1 MGISRYFWFSR
12 EVSSLELKREK
23 KILTKDV
30 VYTSRLEQ
38 KKKKK
43 LFCTQHISQTHEP
56 EDMLESDLSKVKH
69 KGSWAKQTRVGQV
82 KDRSWRETRKCFSTR
97 TIRSRKPCI
106 PCSLEAHL
114 S

>member
-1 MGISRYFWFSR
+1 MGISRYFWFSP

-43 LFCTQHISQTHEP
+43 KVVLHTTHK
-56 EDMLESDLSKVKH
+56 SD
-69 KGSWAKQTRVGQV
+69 T
-82 KDRSWRETRKCFSTR
+82 
-97 TIRSRKPCI
+97 
-106 PCSLEAHL
+106 
-114 S
+114 